1 MFTFAIEGV
10 LSMNVCRLLL
20 YAIRCLYPFQK
31 ACRKQCYRINYVQR
45 CSIWESTRKENI
57 SIDTDLEL
65 SGILPHKS
73 HLDTISGGGHWTEQ
87 RALAY
92 SRGLYPELRKAV
104 TKKKPSFPLKSL
116 IQTPFGREFSNIKFK
131 II

>member
-45 CSIWESTRKENI
+45 CSSLFEKAQEKRI
-57 SIDTDLEL
+57 S
-65 SGILPHKS
+65 
-73 HLDTISGGGHWTEQ
+73 Q
-87 RALAY
+87 
-92 SRGLYPELRKAV
+92 
-104 TKKKPSFPLKSL
+104 
-116 IQTPFGREFSNIKFK
+116 
-131 II
+131 